1 MIEIE
6 NFDATIINL
15 SKSFGVFKYSSLNP
29 KIKTKLQPNKYYE
42 IQWNFKSQTSLM
54 NCCQMTWNLMQSW
67 NVLRNQAESYAL
79 FKTIWNQ

>member
-15 SKSFGVFKYSSLNP
+15 SKSSGVFKYSSLNP

-42 IQWNFKSQTSLM
+42 IQANAKFFLADYECSIIVEDEIF
-54 NCCQMTWNLMQSW
+54 NN
-67 NVLRNQAESYAL
+67 NVPSTYIADPTLEVP
-79 FKTIWNQ
+79 T